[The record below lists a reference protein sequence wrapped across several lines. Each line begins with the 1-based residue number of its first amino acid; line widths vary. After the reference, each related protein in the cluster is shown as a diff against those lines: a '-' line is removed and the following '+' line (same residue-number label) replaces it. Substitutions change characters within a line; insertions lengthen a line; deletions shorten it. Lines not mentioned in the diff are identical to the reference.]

1 MVFGNVCLNKV
12 VRINNDNVAS
22 RGAVGRT
29 HTIVR
34 LQTRICRKD
43 GTENFGGFVFV
54 FDLRNGVMCCG
65 FCVLVQLQSLFSGYH
80 AENVYA
86 PPIHPGLSRLYHHCT
101 AITPVYIY
109 WLSRHS
115 LVPHQGY
122 HTRAITLHHTR
133 KSGYHTL
140 HSSSFVVYHSPAIT
154 PRVFLHLHR
163 HRGAQRTDPLNNGDA
178 GSVNERV
185 RYKLSGLGLTMT
197 MAGRPRVSDYHELYT
212 VRDASTVPSAL
223 PGR

>member
-1 MVFGNVCLNKV
+1 MCSINCLLFCVFFVCL
-12 VRINNDNVAS
+12 
-22 RGAVGRT
+22 
-29 HTIVR
+29 
-34 LQTRICRKD
+34 
-43 GTENFGGFVFV
+43 FW
-54 FDLRNGVMCCG
+54 
-65 FCVLVQLQSLFSGYH
+65 GYH
-80 AENVYA
+80 AEGYHA
-86 PPIHPGLSRLYHHCT
+86 PSIPLGLSRQGLLRPYHHCT
-101 AITPVYIY
+101 AITPVYISR
-109 WLSRHS
+109 LSRHS
-115 LVPHQGY
+115 LVLLLGH

>member
-1 MVFGNVCLNKV
+1 MSSV
-12 VRINNDNVAS
+12 
-22 RGAVGRT
+22 
-29 HTIVR
+29 
-34 LQTRICRKD
+34 
-43 GTENFGGFVFV
+43 NFE
-54 FDLRNGVMCCG
+54 
-65 FCVLVQLQSLFSGYH
+65 SLFSGYH
-80 AENVYA
+80 AEGYHA
-86 PPIHPGLSRLYHHCT
+86 PPIPHG
-101 AITPVYIY
+101 
-109 WLSRHS
+109 LSRHS
-115 LVPHQGY
+115 LVLLLGY
-122 HTRAITLHHTR
+122 LTRDITLHHTR